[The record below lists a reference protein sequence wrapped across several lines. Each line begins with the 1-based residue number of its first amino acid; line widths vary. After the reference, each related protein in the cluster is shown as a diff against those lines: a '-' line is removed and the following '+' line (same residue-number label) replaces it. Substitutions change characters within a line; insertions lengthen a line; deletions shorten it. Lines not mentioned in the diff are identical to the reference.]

1 MTANEAIYKMLLQVL
16 KNQVAMIAWMGLE
29 EDNRDDMRPLI
40 MLILETEA
48 LVEEV
53 EAR

>member
-1 MTANEAIYKMLLQVL
+1 MSTDEAIFKMLLQVL
-16 KNQVAMIAWMGLE
+16 KNQVAMIAWMSLE
-29 EDNRDDMRPLI
+29 EANRDDMRPLI

-53 EAR
+53 GT